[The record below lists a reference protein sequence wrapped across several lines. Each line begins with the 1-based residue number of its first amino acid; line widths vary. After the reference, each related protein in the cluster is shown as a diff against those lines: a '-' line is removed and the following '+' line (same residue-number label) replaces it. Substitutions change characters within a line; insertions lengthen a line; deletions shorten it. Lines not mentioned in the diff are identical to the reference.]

1 MLHIEPVKAFKDN
14 YLWVVHRSGSKQ
26 AVVVDPGDAAPV
38 QAYLAQQGL
47 RLVGILITHH
57 HADHIGGVDEL
68 LRHWQVPVY
77 GPETVRIPQVTHPQ
91 YDGDLVDVLGL
102 ALQVM
107 TVPRHTLDHIAYFAK
122 DAEGGPLVFC
132 GDTLFAGGCGRMFE
146 GTPPMMHASLQKLA
160 HLPAATRVFCTHEY
174 TLSNLSFAKAVL
186 KEQPALAVR
195 IVSEQHKR
203 DQDQPTVPSTI
214 ALELQTNPFLRCE
227 DPEVLAAL
235 ATHQGTI
242 ERDPA
247 QVFGALRRW
256 KDGF

>member
-1 MLHIEPVKAFKDN
+1 MLHIEPVKAFQDN

-38 QAYLAQQGL
+38 QAYLQQQGL
-47 RLVGILITHH
+47 QLAGILLTHH
-57 HADHIGGVDEL
+57 HADHIGGVDAL
-68 LRHWQVPVY
+68 LRHWPVPVY
-77 GPETVRIPQVTHPQ
+77 GPDTVKIPQVTHPQ
-91 YDGDLVDVLGL
+91 EDGDLVDVLGL

-107 TVPRHTLDHIAYFAK
+107 TVPGHTLDHIAYFAC

-146 GTPPMMHASLQKLA
+146 GTAPMMYASLHKLA
-160 HLPAATRVFCTHEY
+160 QLPAATRVFCTHEY
-174 TLSNLSFAKAVL
+174 TLSNLNFAKAVL
-186 KEQPALAVR
+186 KELPALTAR
-195 IVSEQHKR
+195 IASEQLKR
-203 DQDQPTVPSTI
+203 AQNQPTVPSSI
-214 ALELQTNPFLRCE
+214 ALELATNPFLRCE

-235 ATHQGTI
+235 VTHQGTI